1 MQIASQVVDIRHDQ
15 PRSSDQFFVDTN
27 VWYWVAYTQAS
38 QGTGSFKPQYN
49 QISNYANYLD
59 EALKVN
65 ATLYK
70 TALSFAELTHSIE
83 KTQRDI
89 FITQQ
94 GLASLSPKDYRYRY
108 PLEHKNVV
116 GEVEIAWGLMT
127 MMSKTL
133 ALTVDDALVEAS
145 LLRLKTQSLDGY
157 DLFMVEL
164 LIEHGISA
172 VISDDRDFALVP
184 NITLFTAQDKII
196 QAAKS
201 QGKLLVR

>member
-1 MQIASQVVDIRHDQ
+1 MQIAAQVVDIRRDQ

-38 QGTGSFKPQYN
+38 QGISFDPRYN
-49 QISNYANYLD
+49 QISNYTNYLD

-83 KTQRDI
+83 KTQCDI
-89 FITQQ
+89 FINQQ
-94 GLASLSPKDYRYRY
+94 GLPPLTLKKYRYQY
-108 PLEHKNVV
+108 PMEQQKVFA
-116 GEVEIAWGLMT
+116 EVEVAWTLIT
-127 MMSKTL
+127 AMSKTL
-133 ALTVDDALVEAS
+133 DLKVDDALVEAS
-145 LLRLKTQSLDGY
+145 LSRLNTQPLDGY
-157 DLFMVEL
+157 DLFMLEL
-164 LIEHGISA
+164 LTQNGISA

-184 NITLFTAQDKII
+184 NITLFTAHDKVI

-201 QGKLLVR
+201 EGKLLVR